1 LDVGAKDIDVYI
13 GRDKQDVF
21 DLRASAACKS
31 QNND

>member
-21 DLRASAACKS
+21 DLRASADA
-31 QNND
+31 N